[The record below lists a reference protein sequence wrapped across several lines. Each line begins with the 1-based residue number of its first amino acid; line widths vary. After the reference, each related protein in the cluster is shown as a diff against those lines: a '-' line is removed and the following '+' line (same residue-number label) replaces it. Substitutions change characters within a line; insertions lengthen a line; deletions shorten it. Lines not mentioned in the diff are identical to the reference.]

1 LSLILFGKN
10 IAVIESMEIL
20 VIGDIIIDNYIIGEC
35 TRISPEAPVPV
46 INVTKEYSTLGGAAN
61 VALNLAMLECECA
74 IFGMLGK
81 DENADKIKTMI
92 SENGIRDLTYI
103 DIHHTTIS
111 KTRVISS
118 NQQIVRVD
126 REKLMTP
133 AQEGVNLINSTLNSF
148 AGSILVVSDY
158 AKGFISEEVMREV
171 RFHCSKNSKKLIIDP
186 KGKNWRKY
194 EGAYLIKPNFKEL
207 QEIVPFAINNTD
219 EDIVR
224 GSKYILDTFSIENVL
239 VTRSEKGMTLCNMEA
254 AKHFPT
260 HEVEVYDVSGAGD
273 TVIAVIADLLN
284 QGQSLEN
291 AIKQSILASSYV
303 VTKKGT
309 YPIHKQ
315 ELDRLSSK

>member
-1 LSLILFGKN
+1 
-10 IAVIESMEIL
+10 
-20 VIGDIIIDNYIIGEC
+20 
-35 TRISPEAPVPV
+35 
-46 INVTKEYSTLGGAAN
+46 
-61 VALNLAMLECECA
+61 
-74 IFGMLGK
+74 
-81 DENADKIKTMI
+81 
-92 SENGIRDLTYI
+92 
-103 DIHHTTIS
+103 
-111 KTRVISS
+111 
-118 NQQIVRVD
+118 
-126 REKLMTP
+126 
-133 AQEGVNLINSTLNSF
+133 
-148 AGSILVVSDY
+148 
-158 AKGFISEEVMREV
+158 
-171 RFHCSKNSKKLIIDP
+171 
-186 KGKNWRKY
+186 
-194 EGAYLIKPNFKEL
+194 
-207 QEIVPFAINNTD
+207 NNTD